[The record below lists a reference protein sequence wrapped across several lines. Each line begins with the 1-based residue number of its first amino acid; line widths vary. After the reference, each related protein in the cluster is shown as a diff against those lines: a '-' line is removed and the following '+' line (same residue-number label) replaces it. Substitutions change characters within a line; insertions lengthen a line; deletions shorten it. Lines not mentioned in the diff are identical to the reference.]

1 MSNKQLHTRREAL
14 RLFGALIA
22 SGAATGLVG
31 LAGCKRRAA
40 NDVVV
45 ATRTDLDAAK
55 TLGEAWLEQNGKASA
70 DQLAARFMGE
80 DSLASYEGKPDEL
93 RAKLYQRIRQD
104 FAEGRTARLD
114 GWLMSTTELDV
125 YAYVAVLL

>member
-1 MSNKQLHTRREAL
+1 MSNRQLHTRREAL
-14 RLFGALIA
+14 RLLGALIA
-22 SGAATGLVG
+22 SGAATG

-45 ATRTDLDAAK
+45 ATRTHAEAAK
-55 TLGEAWLEQNGKASA
+55 TLGVAWLEQNGKASA
-70 DQLAARFMGE
+70 KELAARFLGGA
-80 DSLASYEGKPDEL
+80 SLADYDNKPDEL
-93 RAKLYQRIRQD
+93 RALLHQRIRQD

-125 YAYVAVLL
+125 YAYVAVLV